1 MHGSW
6 KRSNSTA
13 AVEKKLN
20 IELPCARVPRCLYL
34 CDSMD
39 CITHQAPLSV
49 EFSRQEYWSGLPFL
63 TPGDLPSPG
72 IEPMSLQSPVW
83 ASSTLT
89 TAPPGKLLELSCVCM
104 LSCFS
109 CVWLCNP
116 RLLCPWHSQV
126 NTGLSCHALL
136 QRILPTQGLNPL
148 LLQLL
153 HWQVGGFFTT
163 STTWELL

>member
-1 MHGSW
+1 MAIIRKAENNFIQDMEKLKFSCMAHGKDQTVQLLW
-6 KRSNSTA
+6 K
-13 AVEKKLN
+13 KKLN

-109 CVWLCNP
+109 
-116 RLLCPWHSQV
+116 R
-126 NTGLSCHALL
+126 A
-136 QRILPTQGLNPL
+136 
-148 LLQLL
+148 
-153 HWQVGGFFTT
+153 
-163 STTWELL
+163 